1 MSATATNQQAAAAA
15 SSEAAPAESQQAVEQ
30 LLPDALMRLASGL
43 PMNELDIMIKEAKA
57 CEDALEKEI
66 AILEKKLGVEP
77 EQSAKSDG
85 NGEGKPPAESKDG
98 TSGELKEPSLGVL
111 PLLPKPYQPNSGPKN
126 HLESVEEMLATE
138 FTPPDRYFTIS
149 ALLGRLRQPLSL
161 PYPPNSKLPDAL
173 KKGKKTEQEEK
184 KRRLGLEKQR
194 ALIALDKD
202 ELYHREQEPSVLLA
216 LWKKISA
223 HRTAAV
229 FRKAVNPA
237 EAPGYAERI
246 EFPMDLS
253 LIRRMIQGGL
263 IKSISSLHLRLGLIC
278 HNCCKFNGRESDYAR
293 LTREFEEMVDDK
305 VLEATRHAAVVEVKT
320 AAATAKGTGTAV
332 PS

>member
-1 MSATATNQQAAAAA
+1 
-15 SSEAAPAESQQAVEQ
+15 
-30 LLPDALMRLASGL
+30 
-43 PMNELDIMIKEAKA
+43 MNRKH
-57 CEDALEKEI
+57 
-66 AILEKKLGVEP
+66 V
-77 EQSAKSDG
+77 
-85 NGEGKPPAESKDG
+85 
-98 TSGELKEPSLGVL
+98 
-111 PLLPKPYQPNSGPKN
+111 
-126 HLESVEEMLATE
+126 
-138 FTPPDRYFTIS
+138 RYFTIS

-161 PYPPNSKLPDAL
+161 PYPPNSKLPDAQ

-229 FRKAVNPA
+229 FRKAVNPV

-305 VLEATRHAAVVEVKT
+305 VLEATRHAAVVEVNT
-320 AAATAKGTGTAV
+320 AAATAKGAGKAV
-332 PS
+332 SS